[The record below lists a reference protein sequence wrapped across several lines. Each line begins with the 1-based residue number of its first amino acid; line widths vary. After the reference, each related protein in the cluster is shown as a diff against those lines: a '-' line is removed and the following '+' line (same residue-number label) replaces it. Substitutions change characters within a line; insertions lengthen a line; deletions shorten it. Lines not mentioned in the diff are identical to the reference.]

1 MKRESCKNGVCAAQ
15 ARTSRIKGHGHEPV
29 REIPDLLVVLFLPLP
44 KVFIV
49 VSGDF
54 GLSKRKNAEYAKR
67 NCKQHKD
74 LFHQEKLRKMLQL
87 LAITSQN

>member
-1 MKRESCKNGVCAAQ
+1 MRAARMEGVRAAQ

-29 REIPDLLVVLFLPLP
+29 SEIADLLVVLFLPLP
-44 KVFIV
+44 KVLIA

-54 GLSKRKNAEYAKR
+54 GLSKRKNAENAKR